1 MITYGKCAEVVFE
14 ALPAGMLQVYALL
27 NTPKVSKTAVA
38 SICTA
43 CCSIA
48 FTSASISF
56 DWDTSP
62 ANRKSV
68 PDFYGYIKD
77 SPGYRTLTFLCL
89 FLLAFFHVASKFF
102 AIAMLN
108 SINGAWVVFYL
119 VGDMAVYLTYK
130 AAREDLRYFM
140 NLPNS
145 LSVVFSC
152 IARPVS
158 KLLV

>member
-1 MITYGKCAEVVFE
+1 
-14 ALPAGMLQVYALL
+14 MLNAS
-27 NTPKVSKTAVA
+27 KVTKTAVM

-62 ANRKSV
+62 TKRKES
-68 PDFYGYIKD
+68 PNFYGYVKD
-77 SPGYRTLTFLCL
+77 SPGSRTLTFLCL

-102 AIAMLN
+102 SIALLA
-108 SINGAWVVFYL
+108 SIDKAWVAIYL
-119 VGDMAVYLTYK
+119 CGDVAVYLTYK
-130 AAREDLRYFM
+130 AARGDLRYW
-140 NLPNS
+140 PNIPTTS
-145 LSVVFSC
+145 SVISTMF
-152 IARPVS
+152 ARPVV